1 MSLQNLCWLI
11 FIDCFWCYR
20 GSGTYP
26 LCTGDPHNPWAD
38 PMNQPIVQLPGVW
51 WEAHQLSACTGTAKV
66 GNVSL
71 GQSYCAWTGG
81 ATGAVWLW
89 QIEEFETLHVECMS
103 SSCWMHGIDPGKLSA
118 VLLVFPAAPI
128 WVVFKQRVSAP
139 TTFFVLLNPLDPS
152 QPVGYAM
159 CLWQNEAAF
168 GWYVVVLHLWRLLY
182 EDLYTYSQY
191 TPITSLVLLEHIRSS
206 MENL

>member
-1 MSLQNLCWLI
+1 MVFSLSHVKQTVDTVQGRENHQAGAGYGLDDRHRPGWSAWISRCFKSFRMSLQNLCWLI

-38 PMNQPIVQLPGVW
+38 PMNQPVVQLPGVW

-89 QIEEFETLHVECMS
+89 QNEEFETLHVECMLS
-103 SSCWMHGIDPGKLSA
+103 SS
-118 VLLVFPAAPI
+118 
-128 WVVFKQRVSAP
+128 
-139 TTFFVLLNPLDPS
+139 
-152 QPVGYAM
+152 
-159 CLWQNEAAF
+159 
-168 GWYVVVLHLWRLLY
+168 
-182 EDLYTYSQY
+182 
-191 TPITSLVLLEHIRSS
+191 
-206 MENL
+206 